1 MNVLIT
7 GGAGFLGQQLIAR
20 ILSAGGIRLA
30 DGSGTRTE
38 PIGRI
43 TCFDQGLGALQD
55 ARVRNMA
62 GDIADAAQ
70 VRSLVDRD
78 TGVVVHLAAVVSGTA
93 EADFDLGLRVNLDGT
108 RALLEACRAAGQ
120 VPRVL
125 FSSSIAV
132 FGGDLPAVV
141 TDATTPTPQGSY
153 GIQKL
158 IGELLV
164 QDYSRKGFI
173 DGRAV
178 RIPTVVVRPGRPNG
192 AASGFASGIVRE
204 PLSGL
209 DAVLPV
215 SPDTEMWLASPR
227 AVVTMLLRAL
237 ELSAQDWGWP
247 RSLNLPGLTAS
258 MHEEIAAVK
267 AVAGEAVAARIRY
280 QPDEQVIR
288 LVRTWAARFDTS
300 RARAMGFQ
308 TDADFASI
316 VRAYMEDNPGALG
329 GMPR

>member
-1 MNVLIT
+1 MNILIT

-20 ILSAGGIRLA
+20 ILSQRGLRLA
-30 DGSGTRTE
+30 EGHATRTE

-55 ARVRNMA
+55 PRVRNVA

-70 VRSLVDRD
+70 VSALVDRD
-78 TGVVVHLAAVVSGTA
+78 TGVLVHLAAVVSGTA
-93 EADFDLGLRVNLDGT
+93 EADFDLGLRVNVDGT
-108 RALLEACRAAGQ
+108 RALLQACRAAGH
-120 VPRVL
+120 VPRLL

-209 DAVLPV
+209 DAILPV

-227 AVVTMLLRAL
+227 AVVSMLLRAL
-237 ELSAQDWGWP
+237 ELSSQDWGWQ

-267 AVAGEAVAARIRY
+267 AAAGEAVAARIRY

-288 LVRTWAARFDTS
+288 LVRTWAARFDPS
-300 RARAMGFQ
+300 RARAMGFE
-308 TDADFASI
+308 ADTAFASI
-316 VRAYMEDNPGALG
+316 VRAYIEDNPGALA
-329 GMPR
+329 GMSR

>member
-1 MNVLIT
+1 MNILIT

-20 ILSAGGIRLA
+20 ILSQRGLRLA
-30 DGSGTRTE
+30 EGHATRTE

-55 ARVRNMA
+55 PRVRNVA

-70 VRSLVDRD
+70 VSALVDRD
-78 TGVVVHLAAVVSGTA
+78 TGVLVHLAAVVSGTA
-93 EADFDLGLRVNLDGT
+93 EADFDLGLRVNVDGT
-108 RALLEACRAAGQ
+108 RALLQACRAAGH
-120 VPRVL
+120 VPRLL

-209 DAVLPV
+209 DAILPV

-227 AVVTMLLRAL
+227 AVVSMLLRAL
-237 ELSAQDWGWP
+237 ELSSQDWGWQ

-267 AVAGEAVAARIRY
+267 AAAGEAVAARIRY

-300 RARAMGFQ
+300 RARAMGFEAD
-308 TDADFASI
+308 TDFASI
-316 VRAYMEDNPGALG
+316 VRAYIEDNPGALA
-329 GMPR
+329 GMSR